1 MDVNFKIITN
11 RWFKR
16 RQEQS
21 ESEEENKYPFT
32 FMIDCLIEECKLNSN
47 VTKFLIKESNDT
59 YPPRSINDL
68 LEICLESNLS
78 TKLKQ
83 IIILYVLCDLMHTEL
98 FEDVKKQVISVLF
111 YK

>member
-1 MDVNFKIITN
+1 
-11 RWFKR
+11 
-16 RQEQS
+16 
-21 ESEEENKYPFT
+21 
-32 FMIDCLIEECKLNSN
+32 MIDCLIEELNS
-47 VTKFLIKESNDT
+47 IQMSHDT

-98 FEDVKKQVISVLF
+98 FEDVKKQVIYVSF
-111 YK
+111 YKQNNYL